1 LKILVDKGQKKQK
14 HELKHNMLQKNGHEL
29 IPCPLPVGDYAVCT
43 ADAQVVIDA
52 KVKRSTVLHKYDL
65 CGTYSVCVDTKRDI
79 QELIGDMQS
88 DHERFR
94 DELLFAQRNNIK
106 LYILVD
112 DNGGYLDR
120 RKTIYNKPV
129 TKIEDLF
136 SWKNPRAFI
145 FKGGRQLYPK
155 CTKGAVLAKSL
166 LTMEKKYGCTFLFC
180 RKENAAERIVELLK
194 GESDGE

>member
-1 LKILVDKGQKKQK
+1 
-14 HELKHNMLQKNGHEL
+14 
-29 IPCPLPVGDYAVCT
+29 
-43 ADAQVVIDA
+43 
-52 KVKRSTVLHKYDL
+52 
-65 CGTYSVCVDTKRDI
+65 
-79 QELIGDMQS
+79 
-88 DHERFR
+88 
-94 DELLFAQRNNIK
+94 

-120 RKTIYNKPV
+120 RKTIYNKPI

-155 CTKGAVLAKSL
+155 CTKGATLAKSL
-166 LTMEKKYGCTFLFC
+166 ITMEKKYGCTFLFC